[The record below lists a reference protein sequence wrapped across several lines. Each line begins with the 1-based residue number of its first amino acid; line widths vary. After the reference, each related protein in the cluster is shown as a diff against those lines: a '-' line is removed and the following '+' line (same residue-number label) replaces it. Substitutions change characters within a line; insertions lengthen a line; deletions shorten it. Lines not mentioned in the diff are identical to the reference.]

1 MDRIDRIRV
10 TKLLNL
16 VYEWRRLVF
25 LVVLTA
31 LFTGAAA
38 VEIQGH
44 RGARGLWPE
53 NTLAGFEGALRIG
66 VDVLELDVGLSRDG
80 VPVVSHD
87 PTLSPER
94 TRDANGEWLDSEGLV
109 LRQTSAAELQTYDV
123 GRLRPDSRS
132 ARRFPRQAAVDGQ
145 AMPRLRDVF
154 KLVER
159 LGAEH
164 VRFNI
169 ELKLR
174 PEPAQWFADPK
185 TFARAVHNE
194 IKAAGMERR
203 VTIQG
208 FDWRALVAMRDIDS
222 SIELAALTV
231 EQSWLDNLAR
241 GQAGASA
248 WTAGFDLDAHGG
260 SVPRLVHALGA
271 KVWSPYWREVS
282 AQLLAQAHELGLT
295 VSVWTVNDP
304 ADIEAMLD
312 LGVDS
317 IISDFPDRV
326 RTSLARRKQRL
337 APQVGER

>member
-1 MDRIDRIRV
+1 MDFMNSCRFTIS
-10 TKLLNL
+10 LNPSCQ
-16 VYEWRRLVF
+16 WRQLAIF
-25 LVVLTA
+25 VVLTA
-31 LFTGAAA
+31 LSTGVAA

-66 VDVLELDVGLSRDG
+66 VDVLEMDVGLSRDG

-94 TRDANGEWLDSEGLV
+94 TRDASGQWLDSEGLI
-109 LRQTSAAELQTYDV
+109 LRQASAAELQAYDI
-123 GRLRPDSRS
+123 GRLRPGSRS
-132 ARRFPRQAAVDGQ
+132 ARRFPQQAAVDGQ
-145 AMPRLRDVF
+145 KMPRLRDVF
-154 KLVER
+154 ALAER

-174 PEPAQWFADPK
+174 PEPAQWFADAK
-185 TFARAVHNE
+185 TFARAVHGE
-194 IKAAGMERR
+194 IKAAGMEQR

-208 FDWRALVAMRDIDS
+208 FDWRALVAMHDIDP

-248 WTAGFDLDAHGG
+248 WTAGFDLDAHDG

-271 KVWSPYWREVS
+271 KVWSPYWREVN
-282 AQLLAQAHELGLT
+282 AQLLAQAHALGLT

-326 RTSLARRKQRL
+326 RASLARRKQRL
-337 APQVGER
+337 PPQVAGR

>member
-1 MDRIDRIRV
+1 MEFRDSCQTTIPFNANCR
-10 TKLLNL
+10 
-16 VYEWRRLVF
+16 WRQLAIF
-25 LVVLTA
+25 IVLTA
-31 LFTGAAA
+31 LCASVVA

-87 PTLSPER
+87 PTLSPEH
-94 TRDANGEWLDSEGLV
+94 TRDANGQWLDSKNLV
-109 LRQTSAAELQTYDV
+109 IRQLSAAQLRAYDV

-145 AMPRLRDVF
+145 KMPRLRDVF
-154 KLVER
+154 ALVER

-174 PEPAQWFADPK
+174 PEPTQWFADAK
-185 TFARAVHNE
+185 AFARAVHAE
-194 IKAAGMERR
+194 IKAAGMAQR
-203 VTIQG
+203 VTVQG
-208 FDWRALVAMRDIDS
+208 FDWRALLAMREIDPD
-222 SIELAALTV
+222 IELAALTV

-241 GQAGASA
+241 GQPGASA
-248 WTAGFDLDAHGG
+248 WTAGFDLDDHDG
-260 SVPRLVHALGA
+260 SVPHLVHAVGA
-271 KVWSPYWREVS
+271 KVWSPYWREVD
-282 AQLLAQAHELGLT
+282 AQLLAQAHRLGLT
-295 VSVWTVNDP
+295 VSVWTVNEP

-326 RTSLARRKQRL
+326 RASLARRKQRL
-337 APQVGER
+337 PPQVAGR